1 MQLRNLGNTGI
12 KISPVGFGVLTV
24 GNTQLNLPIQEGAKL
39 IRYAMEQGINF
50 LDTAQYY
57 QTYPYIRE
65 ALKGTSFEPVI
76 VSKCLDPSYH
86 DMKQAIEEARMELNR
101 DVIDIF
107 LLHEVRSDPD
117 FDSRA
122 GAWEYLQEAKAKGLV
137 KAIGVST
144 HHVDV
149 AERISSIPEVDV
161 LFPLINFQGLG
172 IRRGNNPGDRDDM
185 ATAIKVAAELG
196 KGVFAMKIFGGGVLT
211 GDYHKAID
219 YIWNLPGISAL
230 MVGFGNQKEVDRM
243 IERMEGTLDPNYLPD
258 LSRKKIWIDQGDC
271 EACGSCLA
279 RCPNG
284 AIYQNKK
291 GLANVDY
298 ERCLTCGYC
307 APVCPVRAIIMI
319 G

>member
-1 MQLRNLGNTGI
+1 MQQQILGNTGLMV
-12 KISPVGFGVLTV
+12 SPVGFGVLTI
-24 GNTQLNLPIQEGAKL
+24 GNTQLNLPLREGADL

-76 VSKCLDPSYH
+76 VSKCLDHTYQ
-86 DMKQAIEEARMELNR
+86 DMKQAIEEARHELNR

-117 FDSRA
+117 FDNRA
-122 GAWEYLQEAKAKGLV
+122 GAWAYLQEAKEKGLV

-149 AERISSIPEVDV
+149 AERMSSIPEVDV
-161 LFPLINFQGLG
+161 LFPLINLHGLG
-172 IRRGNNPGDRDDM
+172 IRRGNNPGARDDM
-185 ATAIKVAAELG
+185 AAAIQEAANHG
-196 KGVFAMKIFGGGVLT
+196 KGVFAMKVFGGGVLT
-211 GDYHKAID
+211 GEYHQAID
-219 YIWNLPGISAL
+219 YVMNLPGVSSL
-230 MVGFGNQKEVDRM
+230 MVGFGNHREVDRM
-243 IERMEGTLDPNYLPD
+243 IERMEGTLDPDYLPD

-271 EACGSCLA
+271 EACGACVD

-284 AIYQNKK
+284 AIYQNKD
-291 GLANVDY
+291 GLANVSY